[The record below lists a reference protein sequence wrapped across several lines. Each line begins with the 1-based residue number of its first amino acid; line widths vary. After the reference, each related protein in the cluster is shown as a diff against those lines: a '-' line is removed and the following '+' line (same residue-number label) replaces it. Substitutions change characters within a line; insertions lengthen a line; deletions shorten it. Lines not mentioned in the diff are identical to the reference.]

1 MDFFF
6 SPTAKMWKKIE
17 IVSAGFGGVFPLKEK
32 YLEELLFTF
41 ERAHVCSFV
50 FWMHGSVH

>member
-1 MDFFF
+1 MDFLF

-17 IVSAGFGGVFPLKEK
+17 IVSAGFWGVFPLKEK
-32 YLEELLFTF
+32 YLEELLSTF